1 MKILIT
7 EEQYKTLNETNV
19 ICKRCEHNWDVDKE
33 DSHPYLC
40 HMCGYDQKLNDYNLD
55 ELELFWKNYNT
66 KEEVKEKWSNK
77 YKRSIDC
84 NNPKGFSQRAHCQGR
99 KKHINESNVRGPEF
113 LELIEDILEIYKI
126 EKTICNIE
134 VYYEYEDEMYN
145 IMVTFDSEQ
154 MLKINDR
161 NRFTRQIRDEISKEI
176 VKYIPDFINFY
187 VGSYIRFCKEPLNE
201 SKELSYKELIKQIIN
216 NLILPQ
222 YEDIICDILVEDS
235 FERTDVEN
243 KRRFEAPSVKV
254 VFISDEG
261 TRNNL
266 QQERMYEDIMD
277 EIWDTVFDY
286 SSVAIDMYWEYVKE
300 CKGKINEDV
309 KPNLNKKDINVAVKT
324 LSILSPTFG
333 EYIPLKFNL
342 DEITTRTT
350 TFLKSP
356 IFVLHI
362 SVKNEFGEMYN
373 IPNEIRFEISNELL
387 KILGDMGLYDD
398 IKIEPYYDF
407 IFNKIK

>member
-99 KKHINESNVRGPEF
+99 KKHINES
-113 LELIEDILEIYKI
+113 K
-126 EKTICNIE
+126 E
-134 VYYEYEDEMYN
+134 V
-145 IMVTFDSEQ
+145 
-154 MLKINDR
+154 
-161 NRFTRQIRDEISKEI
+161 
-176 VKYIPDFINFY
+176 
-187 VGSYIRFCKEPLNE
+187 
-201 SKELSYKELIKQIIN
+201 SYKELIKQIIN

-222 YEDIICDILVEDS
+222 YEYIICDILVEDS

-254 VFISDEG
+254 VFIRDEG

-350 TFLKSP
+350 TFLKRP
-356 IFVLHI
+356 IFVLHM

-373 IPNEIRFEISNELL
+373 IPNEIRFEISTELL
-387 KILGDMGLYDD
+387 KILENMGLYDD